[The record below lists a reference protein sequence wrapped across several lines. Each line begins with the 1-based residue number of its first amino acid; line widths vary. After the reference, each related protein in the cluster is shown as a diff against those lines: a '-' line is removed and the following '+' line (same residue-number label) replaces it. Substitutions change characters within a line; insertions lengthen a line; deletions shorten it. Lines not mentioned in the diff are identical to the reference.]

1 MLGRGCCCCKGKECC
16 VYLARRGLP
25 RPALVGAAELLVCAG
40 AEGKRP
46 GVSYEALLASLE
58 FGDSNVLAE
67 VAAAREAALA
77 AMAVAGRA
85 VRSKNE

>member
-1 MLGRGCCCCKGKECC
+1 MDEESRAAEE
-16 VYLARRGLP
+16 RRAYEDGVTAAPQVEVTDAELDE
-25 RPALVGAAELLVCAG
+25 AYAELLVCAG

-77 AMAVAGRA
+77 ATAAAG
-85 VRSKNE
+85 